1 MMCVC
6 LSTRSPVMPLP
17 RLVTGSGLWVV
28 IIIIIIIITQMGK
41 PSRTIDLPRILGHL
55 QLEIPASQTNSSCSS
70 TMGKNLRRR

>member
-1 MMCVC
+1 MLCVC
-6 LSTRSPVMPLP
+6 LSTRSLIMPLP

-28 IIIIIIIITQMGK
+28 IIIIIIITQMGK

-70 TMGKNLRRR
+70 IVGKNLRRR

>member
-1 MMCVC
+1 MLCVC
-6 LSTRSPVMPLP
+6 LSTRSSIMPLP

-28 IIIIIIIITQMGK
+28 IIIIIIITQMGK

-70 TMGKNLRRR
+70 IVGKNLRRR

>member
-1 MMCVC
+1 MLCVC
-6 LSTRSPVMPLP
+6 LSTRSSIMPLP

-28 IIIIIIIITQMGK
+28 IIIIIIITQMGK

-70 TMGKNLRRR
+70 TVGKNLRRR

>member
-1 MMCVC
+1 MLCVC
-6 LSTRSPVMPLP
+6 LSTRSSIMPLP
-17 RLVTGSGLWVV
+17 RLVTGSGLWV

-70 TMGKNLRRR
+70 TVGKNLRRR

>member
-1 MMCVC
+1 MCVC

-28 IIIIIIIITQMGK
+28 IIIIIIITQMGK

-70 TMGKNLRRR
+70 TVGKNLRRR

>member
-1 MMCVC
+1 MLCVC
-6 LSTRSPVMPLP
+6 LSTRSSIMPLP

-28 IIIIIIIITQMGK
+28 IIIIIIITQMGK

>member
-1 MMCVC
+1 MLCVC
-6 LSTRSPVMPLP
+6 LSTRSSIMPLP
-17 RLVTGSGLWVV
+17 RLVTGSGLWV

-70 TMGKNLRRR
+70 IVGKNLRRR

>member
-28 IIIIIIIITQMGK
+28 IIIIIIITQMGK

-70 TMGKNLRRR
+70 IVGKNLRRR

>member
-1 MMCVC
+1 MLCVC

-28 IIIIIIIITQMGK
+28 IIIIIIITQMGK

-55 QLEIPASQTNSSCSS
+55 QLEIPARQTNSSCSS
-70 TMGKNLRRR
+70 TVGKNLRRR

>member
-1 MMCVC
+1 MLCVC

-17 RLVTGSGLWVV
+17 RLVTGSGLWV

-55 QLEIPASQTNSSCSS
+55 QLEIPASQTNSPCSS
-70 TMGKNLRRR
+70 TVGKNLRRR